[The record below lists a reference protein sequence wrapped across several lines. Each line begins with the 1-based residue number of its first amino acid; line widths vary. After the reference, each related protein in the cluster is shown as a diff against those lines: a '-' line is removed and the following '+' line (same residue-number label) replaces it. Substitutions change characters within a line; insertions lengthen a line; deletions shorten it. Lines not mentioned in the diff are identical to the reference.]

1 MSKHIGVGSLSI
13 STGDYCRH
21 YLNVFYKGVDDSK
34 KASVLWNVVNWS
46 NKPEMRWND
55 NVFVFDRMLG
65 YNTAFYDIRTRDW
78 QWGEVNHKSATCYI
92 KYGNKHFG
100 YIQPIYSDNDDKI
113 VTSDNEIIIPIAKVI
128 PSALVLEGFVKHI
141 IPLYR
146 YLMKKSSSTVSIHPS
161 TNISK
166 EDNEFQIK
174 TNSRIYLPLV

>member
-1 MSKHIGVGSLSI
+1 
-13 STGDYCRH
+13 
-21 YLNVFYKGVDDSK
+21 
-34 KASVLWNVVNWS
+34 
-46 NKPEMRWND
+46 
-55 NVFVFDRMLG
+55 MLG

-128 PSALVLEGFVKHI
+128 PSALVLEGIVKHI

-146 YLMKKSSSTVSIHPS
+146 C
-161 TNISK
+161 
-166 EDNEFQIK
+166 
-174 TNSRIYLPLV
+174 